1 MSFNN
6 QGLHKRPWRKTCCL
20 LHGPILLVLFESS
33 SAYLFIRQEDWW
45 SLFFLFYAE
54 VEFPCK
60 IPAEPVSWFFRAC
73 DLSLQLL
80 VLGKR
85 FHPSNTTRHDGSLP
99 SRDEVDDAGRGI
111 FSLVLCS
118 TRAQIIMREVKNFPA
133 NSLRYLYIMQ
143 IASSTILRNW
153 RKEKSRGIATWR
165 CILRSRNS
173 FEDNCWLPP
182 LYLFITS
189 NCYFLMGSHW
199 NSFLSLNLKF
209 VLYNWDDE
217 KFKFELTKFS
227 SIRNLLPCK
236 FQSTSTLEKHERLGH
251 TVKVVI
257 MEMSPVSHVDA
268 TAMHVLKEMMEDFV
282 ETRGLR
288 FMIANPNPQ
297 VMRSLQHEFR
307 EICCSTPATLAWPRR
322 APSNIERLPDST
334 DCEIKSSVLH
344 LYLDILHR
352 GEETL
357 KQTQS
362 EKLLAR

>member
-1 MSFNN
+1 MLPFTWANSTCIIRIVKCVSF
-6 QGLHKRPWRKTCCL
+6 HSARR
-20 LHGPILLVLFESS
+20 LVVS
-33 SAYLFIRQEDWW
+33 
-45 SLFFLFYAE
+45 FFLFYAE

-182 LYLFITS
+182 LYSGAVICL
-189 NCYFLMGSHW
+189 SHLTVTFW
-199 NSFLSLNLKF
+199 
-209 VLYNWDDE
+209 WDPIGIH
-217 KFKFELTKFS
+217 FCL
-227 SIRNLLPCK
+227 
-236 FQSTSTLEKHERLGH
+236 
-251 TVKVVI
+251 
-257 MEMSPVSHVDA
+257 
-268 TAMHVLKEMMEDFV
+268 
-282 ETRGLR
+282 
-288 FMIANPNPQ
+288 
-297 VMRSLQHEFR
+297 
-307 EICCSTPATLAWPRR
+307 
-322 APSNIERLPDST
+322 
-334 DCEIKSSVLH
+334 
-344 LYLDILHR
+344 
-352 GEETL
+352 
-357 KQTQS
+357 
-362 EKLLAR
+362 